1 MVDAEPATD
10 LERSLAEEFATR
22 GVNAAVCFVHEH
34 DLVPSIMLASIG
46 SMFWTYLMMI
56 SPSDSAEANIDSALE
71 YMATAAKE
79 ARKRVPEL
87 AWAEKM
93 THGQE
98 GNA

>member
-10 LERSLAEEFATR
+10 LERSLAEEFAME
-22 GVNAAVCFVHEH
+22 GVNAAVNFVHEH
-34 DLVPSIMLASIG
+34 DLAPSIMLASIG
-46 SMFWTYLMMI
+46 SMFWTYLMLI
-56 SPSDSAEANIDSALE
+56 SPPLSAEANIDSALG